1 VRGSVARTSRELL
14 IMGVVDREVDFFS
27 RPNNGGLLRLLL
39 VPAHLGTGINK
50 TGVLYCS
57 TYCVLIICTSSWRA
71 VILRVLFYTSG
82 HLRLF
87 FFICPF
93 FLLKFLISCT
103 GMCIQHTSVCNLAS
117 SLVVFWPRLTDSLRV
132 ARGRGAIVLNCHNLA
147 R

>member
-1 VRGSVARTSRELL
+1 VVRVSVARTSRELL

-50 TGVLYCS
+50 TGVLQCS
-57 TYCVLIICTSSWRA
+57 TYCVLICTSSWRA
-71 VILRVLFYTSG
+71 VILRVILHVRSFA
-82 HLRLF
+82 
-87 FFICPF
+87 PF
-93 FLLKFLISCT
+93 FLHLPLFSSQISYLL
-103 GMCIQHTSVCNLAS
+103 CIHTSVCNLAS